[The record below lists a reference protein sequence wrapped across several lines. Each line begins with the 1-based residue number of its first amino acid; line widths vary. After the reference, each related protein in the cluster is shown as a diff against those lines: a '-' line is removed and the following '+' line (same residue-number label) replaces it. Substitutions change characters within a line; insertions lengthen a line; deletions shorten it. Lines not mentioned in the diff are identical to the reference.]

1 MVLLLPLNVTTT
13 REGWLRLSGYFS
25 VMAILLVTATL
36 SILYETTFLTV
47 VDRDFRDMLWDYRTT
62 QTGIARYHRMLGTA
76 YWPTYLARVDDWEV
90 DLLRPSEDIPTIVI
104 YTGSTAACT
113 RSIGSVSNNLCAQ
126 MEEAVDLAVSAH
138 PGRLRVVR
146 EPSGS
151 VSPVPQLEV
160 FFLGVQQPEALISPN
175 RVSIEEVDAFVAG
188 VIDTYVDPQYKPPRV
203 GSSYVALYNSVQVAG
218 RNVPLSLMAN
228 STQDKMRF
236 LWPWE
241 LWPWPRPCTNTS
253 YAENSLLGEMTLRAP
268 ALRLSN
274 DALLVPRIQST
285 FLRSHSA
292 GADWYSVEPR
302 DNGTVAIGV
311 LEKLVLRYAMVP
323 QQGEC
328 CAWTLREA
336 VGEYSQ
342 PYVVPL
348 QEAPAALGS
357 MNIELEVELRDTA
370 QPVPPEFPR
379 NKGPALIYCG
389 IILGGISFILL
400 GLTPILMFLVYHHVL
415 VNSDLPPP
423 FYMYS
428 RKYRGW

>member
-253 YAENSLLGEMTLRAP
+253 YAENSLLGAP
-268 ALRLSN
+268 ATPPLPACLDQAGDPNTGRFPPRPRYLGVALGPGVLIGTTCMRAARKVTCKDAVLQAVCAQLSSRRCRFGCMGTPL
-274 DALLVPRIQST
+274 DIP
-285 FLRSHSA
+285 HSA
-292 GADWYSVEPR
+292 H
-302 DNGTVAIGV
+302 
-311 LEKLVLRYAMVP
+311 
-323 QQGEC
+323 
-328 CAWTLREA
+328 
-336 VGEYSQ
+336 
-342 PYVVPL
+342 
-348 QEAPAALGS
+348 PAHRS
-357 MNIELEVELRDTA
+357 
-370 QPVPPEFPR
+370 
-379 NKGPALIYCG
+379 
-389 IILGGISFILL
+389 IS
-400 GLTPILMFLVYHHVL
+400 
-415 VNSDLPPP
+415 
-423 FYMYS
+423 
-428 RKYRGW
+428 